1 MKDPEKIE
9 RIEKGIIRIKEKALD
24 LSEKDFAKFSQ
35 DLRQM
40 HDDLSRLGELVDD
53 YIRDAK
59 ESKAKKA
66 ISSMLRQGISFS
78 RIEIDNMN
86 FLINETGEIRRC
98 FGLYKELDEFPRG
111 SGPPPTWPDQN

>member
-1 MKDPEKIE
+1 MTNIFELSDRLIE
-9 RIEKGIIRIKEKALD
+9 YGI
-24 LSEKDFAKFSQ
+24 
-35 DLRQM
+35 
-40 HDDLSRLGELVDD
+40 SRVQIARMAGRSLGQ
-53 YIRDAK
+53 
-59 ESKAKKA
+59 SKAKKA